1 MQEFFRHSLKM
12 AIFGTSTRNLMK
24 LKNLLLI
31 VLSAALMA
39 ACNNRKS
46 DEFIINGLVQGEQ
59 PGEVYLQKS
68 KDGRFEI
75 LDTAKVENGRFT
87 FRGTVSTPDIYYIA
101 LDENRYISF
110 FNEPAKVNVTF
121 HTDSLMSPMVSGS
134 ASDVQYREY
143 LKMQEAQ
150 RSAKIGLFSGY
161 NEASRSN
168 DTAKMKTLEKEL
180 EAMEQDQL
188 AVVIDYISKNSK
200 SFVTPYIAMRHSH
213 YMELEDMEKVLA
225 TFDKSILQ
233 SPFAVMFAD
242 RIAILQNV
250 AVGKTAP
257 EFTMNNP
264 DGQPVTLSQFRGKV
278 VLVDFWAA
286 WCGPCRAENPNVVA
300 AYKKFNSKGFDV
312 LGVSLDRDKE
322 SWLKAISDDN
332 LTWTH
337 VSDLQYWQN
346 AAARLYGVNS
356 IPSNVL
362 LDQNGVII
370 ARNLRGEDLHK
381 KLEELLGAV

>member
-1 MQEFFRHSLKM
+1 MKM
-12 AIFGTSTRNLMK
+12 R
-24 LKNLLLI
+24 NLLLV
-31 VLSAALMA
+31 VLAAVAMA

-46 DEFIINGLVQGEQ
+46 DEFIINGQVQGEQ

-121 HTDSLMSPMVSGS
+121 HTDSLMSPKVSGS

-143 LKMQEAQ
+143 LKMQEEQ

-168 DTAKMKTLEKEL
+168 DTARMKALEKEL
-180 EAMEQDQL
+180 EAMEKDQL
-188 AVVIDYISKNSK
+188 AVVIDYIGKNSK

-264 DGQPVTLSQFRGKV
+264 DGQPVALSQFRGKV

-346 AAARLYGVNS
+346 AAAKLYGVNS

-370 ARNLRGEDLHK
+370 ARNLRGEDLYK

>member
-1 MQEFFRHSLKM
+1 MKM

-75 LDTAKVENGRFT
+75 LDTAKVENGKFT

-121 HTDSLMSPMVSGS
+121 HTDSLMSPKVSGS

-143 LKMQEAQ
+143 LKMQEEQ

-168 DTAKMKTLEKEL
+168 DTVRMKALEKEL
-180 EAMEQDQL
+180 EAMEKDQL
-188 AVVIDYISKNSK
+188 AVVIDYIGKNSK

-264 DGQPVTLSQFRGKV
+264 DGQPVALSQFRGKV

-346 AAARLYGVNS
+346 AAAKLYGVNS

-362 LDQNGVII
+362 LDQDGVII

-381 KLEELLGAV
+381 KLEELFGAV